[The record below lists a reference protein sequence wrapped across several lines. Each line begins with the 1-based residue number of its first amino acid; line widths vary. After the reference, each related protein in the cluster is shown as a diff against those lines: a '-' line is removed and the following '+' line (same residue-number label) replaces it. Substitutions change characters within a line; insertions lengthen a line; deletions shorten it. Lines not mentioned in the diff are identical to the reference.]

1 MKSIIFAKRIT
12 KEVLRDPIIYIFCL
26 GFPVLMLSMFALI
39 NIYAEQAAFELKSLV
54 PGVTMFS
61 FTFVMLIVSMQ
72 VSKDRTSFLLKRLY
86 SSPMKARHFVFGY
99 ALPCVVIGILQAFV
113 CIACGA
119 LFGVIL
125 DQPYF
130 GFGAAMLLVLS
141 QLPMLI
147 ICVFGGILLGSC
159 LNDKAAPG
167 VTSALITV
175 SGLLGGCWMP
185 LDVMGGLEKFCRFL
199 PFYPSVYWGRIITGA
214 SHTQTTSAVTLYAW
228 DNVAALGIIPIAIFL
243 IAAVVGSFLTFRAQM
258 QEK

>member
-39 NIYAEQAAFELKSLV
+39 SVYAKQAAFELKSLV

-141 QLPMLI
+141 QMPMLL

-185 LDVMGGLEKFCRFL
+185 LDVMGKLETICRFL

-214 SHTQTTSAVTLYAW
+214 LHTQTGEAAMPYVWDRVASLGIMPVAVFL
-228 DNVAALGIIPIAIFL
+228 VAAILL
-243 IAAVVGSFLTFRAQM
+243 SFVAFRAQM

>member
-39 NIYAEQAAFELKSLV
+39 SVYAKQAAFELKSLV
-54 PGVTMFS
+54 PGITMFS

-141 QLPMLI
+141 QMPMLL
-147 ICVFGGILLGSC
+147 ICVFGGILLGSL

-167 VTSALITV
+167 VTSALITTA
-175 SGLLGGCWMP
+175 GMLGGCWMP
-185 LDVMGGLEKFCRFL
+185 LDVMGKLETICRFL

-214 SHTQTTSAVTLYAW
+214 LHTQTGEAAMPYVW
-228 DNVAALGIIPIAIFL
+228 DSVASLGIIPVAVFLVAAIL
-243 IAAVVGSFLTFRAQM
+243 LSFVAFSAQM